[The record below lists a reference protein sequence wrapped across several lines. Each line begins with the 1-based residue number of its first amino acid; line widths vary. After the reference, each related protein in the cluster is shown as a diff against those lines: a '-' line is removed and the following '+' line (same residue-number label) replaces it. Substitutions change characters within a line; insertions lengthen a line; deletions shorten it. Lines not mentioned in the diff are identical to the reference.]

1 MLLKQH
7 RPTIGET
14 FMLWSPSSKIN
25 EETRPRTLEKLQLP
39 PIIIL
44 TKSLNNTFTK

>member
-7 RPTIGET
+7 TIVET

-25 EETRPRTLEKLQLP
+25 EETIRPHPLKNCNYRRY
-39 PIIIL
+39 
-44 TKSLNNTFTK
+44 